1 MSDRER
7 KAPAGSNDGERER
20 ARNISRGVSP
30 SMQSALKAIERAS
43 ESSRLAVLRIQTY
56 QQQTALNRA
65 ALAAGRGLVKVDPK
79 PPV

>member
-7 KAPAGSNDGERER
+7 KEPSGSNERERER

-30 SMQSALKAIERAS
+30 SMASALKAIQRAS
-43 ESSRLAVLRIQTY
+43 ESSREAVLRIQTY

-65 ALAAGRGLVKVDPK
+65 ALAAGRGLVKLEPK